1 MVVNRERYTPHDVGP
16 SPLDWE
22 APYLSEVSSLITNG
36 FVGTATPYY
45 TDETGVPYL
54 YGTNVRANKLDSKG
68 IRFVTEEF
76 HEKQSKTQ
84 LEAGDLLTVQSGH
97 IGETAVVTEEFAGAN
112 CHALIVTRPKKE
124 YVFSPYL
131 GFYINSEIG
140 KARLKGLEV
149 GSTILHINTKDLKKF
164 RILLPPLTEQRKIA
178 KVLSTWDKAIST
190 TEKLIETSKQ
200 QKKALMQQLLTGR
213 KRLVNPETGKAFEG
227 EWERH
232 SMSDL
237 VFIDRKS
244 LGKKTP
250 DDFEF
255 QYISLSDVAVGS
267 ISKELEVHKFASAP
281 SRARRVI
288 QEGDILLSTV
298 RPNLKGFAK
307 VSEKHADCI
316 ASTGFSVLTPKKR
329 VSGDYIHQY
338 IFSSHVTGQIDSL
351 VVGSNYPAINSSD
364 VAGLKVYCPTYE
376 EQQKIASVLTAADKE
391 IEVLEAKLAHFK
403 QEKKALMQQL
413 LTGKRR
419 VSLSS

>member
-1 MVVNRERYTPHDVGP
+1 MVPNG
-16 SPLDWE
+16 WE
-22 APYLSEVSSLITNG
+22 EKSLKDICKKTISYGIVQTGENI
-36 FVGTATPYY
+36 
-45 TDETGVPYL
+45 ENGVPC
-54 YGTNVRANKLDSKG
+54 VRVVDLSKNTLNPVEMIKTSDKIHQSYKKTILCEG
-68 IRFVTEEF
+68 ELMMALRGEIGLVKKVTPE
-76 HEKQSKTQ
+76 
-84 LEAGDLLTVQSGH
+84 LV
-97 IGETAVVTEEFAGAN
+97 GAN
-112 CHALIVTRPKKE
+112 ITRG
-124 YVFSPYL
+124 L
-131 GFYINSEIG
+131 
-140 KARLKGLEV
+140 ARLSPIKSVDSDYLLWTLRSNKIKNELSRKSG
-149 GSTILHINTKDLKKF
+149 GSALQEIALGSLRKVVLPI
-164 RILLPPLTEQRKIA
+164 PPLPEQRKIA
-178 KVLSTWDKAIST
+178 QILSTWDRGIAT

-200 QKKALMQQLLTGR
+200 QKKALMQQLLTGK

-413 LTGKRR
+413 LTGNRR
-419 VSLSS
+419 VKVDEEVAA

>member
-1 MVVNRERYTPHDVGP
+1 MPYSSLEAKDISQLCTVVDCEHKTAPYVEKSDYLVVRTSNVRNGQLLMADMKYTTIDGYNEWTQRAIPEYGDV
-16 SPLDWE
+16 LFTRE
-22 APYLSEVSSLITNG
+22 APAGESCL
-36 FVGTATPYY
+36 
-45 TDETGVPYL
+45 VPQDQKVCMGQRMVML
-54 YGTNVRANKLDSKG
+54 
-68 IRFVTEEF
+68 
-76 HEKQSKTQ
+76 
-84 LEAGDLLTVQSGH
+84 
-97 IGETAVVTEEFAGAN
+97 
-112 CHALIVTRPKKE
+112 RPKKDVTDP
-124 YVFSPYL
+124 VFLSL
-131 GFYINSEIG
+131 ILNTERTKADI
-140 KARLKGLEV
+140 ARLSI
-149 GSTILHINTKDLKKF
+149 GSTVSRINIADIKKLKVSS
-164 RILLPPLTEQRKIA
+164 PPLSEQRKIA
-178 KVLSTWDKAIST
+178 KILSTWDKVIAT
-190 TEKLIETSKQ
+190 NEKLIATSKQ
-200 QKKALMQQLLTGR
+200 QKKALMQQLLTGK

-307 VSEKHADCI
+307 VSGKHADCI

-391 IEVLEAKLAHFK
+391 IEVLEAKLSHFK

-419 VSLSS
+419 VKVDEEVAA

>member
-1 MVVNRERYTPHDVGP
+1 MVPNQISKLDLIQARIDVIPSDWQLCKVAEALNIRNNLRKPISQEVRETIKGDYPYYGPTRVQGYISEYEQDGTYALIGEDGDHFLKYATMPQTQYISGKCTVNNHAHILE
-16 SPLDWE
+16 S
-22 APYLSEVSSLITNG
+22 SEICDAQWFFNYFKHRDITNFLSRQG
-36 FVGTATPYY
+36 AGRFKLNKATL
-45 TDETGVPYL
+45 E
-54 YGTNVRANKLDSKG
+54 KLPML
-68 IRFVTEEF
+68 V
-76 HEKQSKTQ
+76 
-84 LEAGDLLTVQSGH
+84 
-97 IGETAVVTEEFAGAN
+97 
-112 CHALIVTRPKKE
+112 
-124 YVFSPYL
+124 
-131 GFYINSEIG
+131 
-140 KARLKGLEV
+140 
-149 GSTILHINTKDLKKF
+149 
-164 RILLPPLTEQRKIA
+164 PPLPEQRKIA
-178 KVLSTWDKAIST
+178 KILSTWDKAIAT
-190 TEKLIETSKQ
+190 TEKLIEASKQ
-200 QKKALMQQLLTGR
+200 QKKSLMQQLLTGK

-267 ISKELEVHKFASAP
+267 ISNELEVHKFASAP

-307 VSEKHADCI
+307 VSGKHADCI

-329 VSGDYIHQY
+329 VSGDYIYQY

-376 EQQKIASVLTAADKE
+376 EQQKIASALTTADKE
-391 IEVLEAKLAHFK
+391 IEVLVAKLAHFK

-419 VSLSS
+419 VKIEHMEQAIC